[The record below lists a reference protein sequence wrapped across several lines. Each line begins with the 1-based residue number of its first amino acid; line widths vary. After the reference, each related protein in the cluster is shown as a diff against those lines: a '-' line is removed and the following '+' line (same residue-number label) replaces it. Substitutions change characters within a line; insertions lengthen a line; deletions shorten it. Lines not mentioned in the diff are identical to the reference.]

1 MPLPEQEILHIHS
14 NNIPNDEIKRQI
26 ESVSFCMNF
35 SQVFPQFIL
44 YTKSIFLKEELL
56 TMELNLTGKT
66 ALVFASSQGLGFAIA
81 ERLVKEGANVMISGR
96 EEEKLKQKASQLEAI
111 GIGKVAYKKT
121 DITNPEEINEL
132 VKVTAETFQGIH
144 LLVNN
149 AGGPPAGSFED
160 LTDEEWQYSF
170 ELNLLS
176 YVRMIRASL
185 PYLKQQGGKI
195 LNIASSSIKEPIPGL
210 ILSNTFRTGIV
221 GLSKTLASELAQY
234 NILINTIAPGR
245 IATDRVNH
253 LDQVNADKLG
263 VDRET
268 IASQVKSGIPLK
280 RYGTPEE
287 FANVAAFLLSDANSY
302 MTGSSFLVDGGMV
315 KAI

>member
-1 MPLPEQEILHIHS
+1 M
-14 NNIPNDEIKRQI
+14 
-26 ESVSFCMNF
+26 
-35 SQVFPQFIL
+35 
-44 YTKSIFLKEELL
+44 KEESN

-66 ALVFASSQGLGFAIA
+66 ALVVASSQGLGFAIA

-96 EEEKLKQKASQLEAI
+96 EEEKLRQKASQLESI
-111 GIGKVAYKKT
+111 GMGKVAYQKT
-121 DITNPEEINEL
+121 DIMNVQDIDQL
-132 VKVTAETFQGIH
+132 VKVTADTFQRID

-149 AGGPPAGSFED
+149 AGGPPAGSFEE
-160 LTDEEWQYSF
+160 LTDEEWQNSF

-176 YVRMIRASL
+176 YVRMIRAAL
-185 PYLKQQGGKI
+185 PFLKQQGGKI

-221 GLSKTLASELAQY
+221 GLSKTLASELAPY

-268 IASQVKSGIPLK
+268 VALKAKEGIPLK

-302 MTGSSFLVDGGMV
+302 MTGSSFLVDGGMI

>member
-1 MPLPEQEILHIHS
+1 MRTRQSASFYLCQNTLPTFSFFFCIIEIELQEG
-14 NNIPNDEIKRQI
+14 DGRE
-26 ESVSFCMNF
+26 
-35 SQVFPQFIL
+35 
-44 YTKSIFLKEELL
+44 
-56 TMELNLTGKT
+56 MELNLNGKT
-66 ALVFASSQGLGFAIA
+66 ALIAASSQGLGFAIA
-81 ERLVKEGANVMISGR
+81 ERLVREGANVMISGR
-96 EEEKLKQKASQLEAI
+96 EERKLKQKAYDLESI
-111 GIGKVAYKKT
+111 GAGKVACQIA
-121 DITNPEEINEL
+121 DITKTADIREL
-132 VKVTAETFQGIH
+132 VAVTAETFGGIQ

-160 LTDEEWQYSF
+160 LSDEAWQAAF

-176 YVRMIRASL
+176 YVRMIREVL
-185 PYLKQQGGKI
+185 PYLKKQGGKI

-221 GLSKTLASELAQY
+221 GLSKTLASEFAPD

-245 IATDRVNH
+245 IATDRVKH

-263 VDRET
+263 LDLATVEL
-268 IASQVKSGIPLK
+268 QVKAGIPLK

-302 MTGSSFLVDGGMV
+302 MTGSSFLVDGGMI
-315 KAI
+315 KSI

>member
-1 MPLPEQEILHIHS
+1 
-14 NNIPNDEIKRQI
+14 
-26 ESVSFCMNF
+26 
-35 SQVFPQFIL
+35 
-44 YTKSIFLKEELL
+44 
-56 TMELNLTGKT
+56 MELNLTGKT
-66 ALVFASSQGLGFAIA
+66 AVIAASSQGLGFAVA
-81 ERLVKEGANVMISGR
+81 ERLVREGAHVVISGR
-96 EEEKLKQKASQLEAI
+96 EEAKLKQKAGELEAI
-111 GIGKVAYKKT
+111 GTGKAAYLT
-121 DITNPEEINEL
+121 ADITKLEDIKRL
-132 VKVTAETFQGIH
+132 ISYTAETFGTINM
-144 LLVNN
+144 LVNN

-160 LTDEEWQYSF
+160 LSDETWQASF

-176 YVRMIRASL
+176 YVRMIREAL

-210 ILSNTFRTGIV
+210 ILSNTFRTGII
-221 GLSKTLASELAQY
+221 GLAKTLASELAPY
-234 NILINTIAPGR
+234 DILINTIAPGR
-245 IATDRVNH
+245 IATDRVKH

-268 IASQVKSGIPLK
+268 VEMQMKAGIPLK

-302 MTGSSFLVDGGMV
+302 MTGSAFLVDGGMV

>member
-1 MPLPEQEILHIHS
+1 
-14 NNIPNDEIKRQI
+14 
-26 ESVSFCMNF
+26 
-35 SQVFPQFIL
+35 
-44 YTKSIFLKEELL
+44 
-56 TMELNLTGKT
+56 MELNLSGKS
-66 ALVFASSQGLGFAIA
+66 ALVVASSQGLGFAIA

-96 EEEKLKQKASQLEAI
+96 EEEKLKQKVNVLETI
-111 GIGKVAYKKT
+111 GSGKVSYQKA
-121 DITNPEEINEL
+121 DITNLNDIKKL
-132 VKVTAETFQGIH
+132 AVVTAETFGGIQ

-149 AGGPPAGSFED
+149 AGGPPAASFEE
-160 LTDEEWQYSF
+160 LTDEDWQASF

-176 YVRMIRASL
+176 YVRLIRETL

-210 ILSNTFRTGIV
+210 ILSNTFRTGII
-221 GLSKTLASELAQY
+221 GLSKTLASELAPY

-245 IATDRVNH
+245 IATDRVMH

-263 VDRET
+263 VDREK
-268 IASQVKSGIPLK
+268 IELKAKAGIPLK

-287 FANVAAFLLSDANSY
+287 FANVAAFMLSDANSY

>member
-1 MPLPEQEILHIHS
+1 
-14 NNIPNDEIKRQI
+14 
-26 ESVSFCMNF
+26 
-35 SQVFPQFIL
+35 
-44 YTKSIFLKEELL
+44 
-56 TMELNLTGKT
+56 MELNLSGKS
-66 ALVFASSQGLGFAIA
+66 ALVVASSQGLGFAIA

-96 EEEKLKQKASQLEAI
+96 EEEKLKQKANVLETI
-111 GIGKVAYKKT
+111 GSGKVSYQKA
-121 DITNPEEINEL
+121 DITNLNDIKKL
-132 VKVTAETFQGIH
+132 AAVTAETFGGIQ

-149 AGGPPAGSFED
+149 AGGPPSGSFEE
-160 LTDEEWQYSF
+160 LTDEDWQSSF

-176 YVRMIRASL
+176 YVRLIRETL

-210 ILSNTFRTGIV
+210 ILSNTFRTGII
-221 GLSKTLASELAQY
+221 GLSKTLASELAPY

-245 IATDRVNH
+245 IATDRVMH

-263 VDRET
+263 VEREK
-268 IASQVKSGIPLK
+268 IELKAKAGIPLK

-287 FANVAAFLLSDANSY
+287 FANVATFLLSDANSY

>member
-1 MPLPEQEILHIHS
+1 MGKEAEQICLLFYI
-14 NNIPNDEIKRQI
+14 
-26 ESVSFCMNF
+26 
-35 SQVFPQFIL
+35 
-44 YTKSIFLKEELL
+44 LL
-56 TMELNLTGKT
+56 TSIPFNYPVYYNYIYLSRRFGTLMELNLTGKT
-66 ALVFASSQGLGFAIA
+66 ALVVASSQGLGFAIA
-81 ERLVKEGANVMISGR
+81 ERLVREGANVMISGR
-96 EEEKLKQKASQLEAI
+96 DEEKLRQKASQLESI
-111 GIGKVAYKKT
+111 GLGKVAYQKT
-121 DITNPEEINEL
+121 DITDINDINRL
-132 VKVTAETFQGIH
+132 VKATVERFQTID

-160 LTDEEWQYSF
+160 LSDEDWQNSF

-176 YVRMIRASL
+176 YVRMIRAAL
-185 PYLKQQGGKI
+185 PYLKEQGGKI
-195 LNIASSSIKEPIPGL
+195 LNIASTSIKEPIPGL

-221 GLSKTLASELAQY
+221 GLAKTLASELAQY

-245 IATDRVNH
+245 IATDRISH
-253 LDQVNADKLG
+253 LDQMNADKFG

-268 IASQVKSGIPLK
+268 IALQSQAGIPLK

>member
-1 MPLPEQEILHIHS
+1 
-14 NNIPNDEIKRQI
+14 
-26 ESVSFCMNF
+26 
-35 SQVFPQFIL
+35 
-44 YTKSIFLKEELL
+44 
-56 TMELNLTGKT
+56 MELNLSGKS
-66 ALVFASSQGLGFAIA
+66 ALVVASSQGLGFAIA
-81 ERLVKEGANVMISGR
+81 ERLVKEGVNVMISGR
-96 EEEKLKQKASQLEAI
+96 EEEKLKQKAIELQSI
-111 GIGKVAYKKT
+111 GIGQVAFQKA
-121 DITNPEEINEL
+121 DITNINEINQL
-132 VKVTAETFQGIH
+132 VAVTNETFGGLH

-149 AGGPPAGSFED
+149 AGGPRAGAFED
-160 LTDEEWQYSF
+160 LTDEDWQTSF

-176 YVRMIRASL
+176 YVRIIRAAL
-185 PYLKQQGGKI
+185 PFLKQHGGKI

-210 ILSNTFRTGIV
+210 IFSNTFRTGIV
-221 GLSKTLASELAQY
+221 GLSKTLATELAPY

-245 IATDRVNH
+245 IATDRVKH

-263 VDRET
+263 VERE
-268 IASQVKSGIPLK
+268 AVELQVKAGIPLQ